1 MGSILILISHRG
13 NILGRKK
20 QLENNPGY
28 IENTLNL
35 GYDVEIDV
43 WYHQDGFYL
52 GHDEPQY
59 KVDKKFLKKDGLW
72 CHAKNIDALNHMIDD
87 RKIHCF
93 WHQEDDVTLT
103 SRGYLWTYPN
113 KQLTSNSIAVLP
125 KEKVSDKIAGI
136 CSDNIGDYK
145 NAYV

>member
-13 NILGRKK
+13 NLNGKSDR
-20 QLENNPGY
+20 ENSPEY
-28 IENTLNL
+28 IEEALNS

-43 WYHQDGFYL
+43 WFHQHEFYL

-59 KVDKKFLKKDGLW
+59 RVEEKFLYKEGLW
-72 CHAKNIDALNHMIDD
+72 CHAKNIDALNRMIDNG
-87 RKIHCF
+87 KIHCF

-103 SRGYLWTYPN
+103 SRGYLWTYSG
-113 KQLTSNSIAVLP
+113 KQLTSKSIAVLP

-136 CSDNIGDYK
+136 CSDYIGDYK
-145 NAYV
+145 NASA